1 MSPRHRLLALLVAVI
16 WGVNFLAIDLGLQD
30 TPPLVL
36 VALRF
41 AAVAIPLVFIVRRPD
56 VPWRTILGIGA
67 FMSLGQFAFVFTAM
81 HLGLPAGLAPVVLQA
96 QMIFTIAIAAVVRR
110 ERPTGIQV
118 VGAVIGVAG
127 LAVVA
132 AGRLDA
138 APGLA
143 ALLPLALCLAGALSW
158 GIGNVVA
165 RSAPPSS
172 GLGIVVWSALVVP
185 IPALLASL
193 LVDGPAVVG
202 EAFATL
208 GWPTLA
214 SVAFTAVAASLIGY
228 SIWNALLGRYP
239 AADVVPFA
247 LLVPPVGIAAAWLV
261 LGEVPNPL
269 ELAGSAVLVIG
280 VALPTLVGLLRR
292 RGAERTAI
300 ADSAPATAPAAA
312 RQAEPTPTPTA

>member
-1 MSPRHRLLALLVAVI
+1 MSLRHGLLALLVAVI

-41 AAVAIPLVFIVRRPD
+41 AAVAFPLVLIVPRPAM
-56 VPWRTILGIGA
+56 PWRSILAIGA

-96 QMIFTIAIAAVVRR
+96 QMIFTIGIAAAVLR
-110 ERPTGIQV
+110 ERPTRLQLA
-118 VGAVIGVAG
+118 GAVIGVAG

-143 ALLPLALCLAGALSW
+143 ALGPLALCLAGALSW
-158 GIGNVVA
+158 GVGNVVA

-185 IPALLASL
+185 VPALLASL
-193 LVDGPAVVG
+193 AIDGPASVG
-202 EAFATL
+202 EAFATI
-208 GWPTLA
+208 GWPTIG
-214 SVAFTAVAASLIGY
+214 SVAFTAIAASLIGY

-239 AADVVPFA
+239 AAIVVPFA
-247 LLVPPVGIAAAWLV
+247 LLVPPVGISAAWIV
-261 LGEVPNPL
+261 LGEVPNAL
-269 ELAGSAVLVIG
+269 ELAGSAVLVAG
-280 VALPTLVGLLRR
+280 VALPTVVGMIGRRR
-292 RGAERTAI
+292 RGA
-300 ADSAPATAPAAA
+300 SATAERAAETARAERVPEPAA
-312 RQAEPTPTPTA
+312 

>member
-41 AAVAIPLVFIVRRPD
+41 AAVAIPLVFLVRRPD

-110 ERPTGIQV
+110 ERPTRIQL
-118 VGAVIGVAG
+118 VGAVVGVAG

-158 GIGNVVA
+158 GVGNVVA

-193 LVDGPAVVG
+193 LIDGPAVVG

-214 SVAFTAVAASLIGY
+214 SVAFTAIAASLIGY

-239 AADVVPFA
+239 AAVVVPFA

-261 LGEVPNPL
+261 LGEVPNAL
-269 ELAGSAVLVIG
+269 ELAGSAVLVLG
-280 VALPTLVGLLRR
+280 VALPTLVGLVR
-292 RGAERTAI
+292 RGR
-300 ADSAPATAPAAA
+300 APRAVPAPTTLPAAM
-312 RQAEPTPTPTA
+312 RGAEPTPTPTP